1 MICPQTQVHCPHDCG
16 GAERELC
23 ASPQASS
30 PKPPPTEVGDF
41 NLFTSPPPPTLAELV
56 SMREDGSLVID
67 PSVTSFSAQPS
78 SDGWTMEQVS
88 LSNGDIVECGPLV
101 GKTLVDVPGD
111 AAPFVMRD
119 LTRPTLAE
127 IERLVDAFVRKVVY
141 FERDPMQYKR
151 DEMNEAR
158 AALMA
163 AIRAYGRE

>member
-1 MICPQTQVHCPHDCG
+1 MICPFGEEC
-16 GAERELC
+16 
-23 ASPQASS
+23 QAHRCSS
-30 PKPPPTEVGDF
+30 FQCLKPKPKECSNF

-78 SDGWTMEQVS
+78 SDGWTMEQAS

-111 AAPFVMRD
+111 VTPFVMRD
-119 LTRPTLAE
+119 LTKPTLAE
-127 IERLVDAFVRKVVY
+127 IERLVDALVDAAIYSDVP
-141 FERDPMQYKR
+141 DAQA
-151 DEMNEAR
+151 AR